1 MKQFIINLGLV
12 YLGGFMFFMAVMM
25 WFNRPTLRH
34 QLAVLNDLNDGNVA
48 YSNAL
53 NAQIRDLT
61 DMNNACYLD
70 AVEKDN
76 LISVYDEALKEKR
89 EEVEFH
95 LKHISDWA
103 AAKETLQS
111 KYNKL
116 VEINQKDFDTITD
129 MRQRL
134 AEAHA
139 ETGKQRKQVEHHLLT
154 IQEYNTLLNDSHV
167 AILGAQDEVRKATET
182 IEFLKSELVMA
193 ERQLERLS

>member
-1 MKQFIINLGLV
+1 MKQFFINLAIV
-12 YLGGFMFFMAVMM
+12 YLMGFSLYMAIVV
-25 WFNRPTLRH
+25 WFNRPSLRH
-34 QLAVLNDLNDGNVA
+34 QLAVLHNLNDGNVS

-53 NAQIRDLT
+53 NAQIRNLT
-61 DMNNACYLD
+61 DMNQRCYLD
-70 AVEKDN
+70 AVEKD
-76 LISVYDEALKEKR
+76 KEI
-89 EEVEFH
+89 EFH
-95 LKHISDWA
+95 LQHISDWA
-103 AAKETLQS
+103 AAAEESQAYKETLQA